1 MPEIVTFADAGS
13 FSAGDFQMDFTAQV
27 RGTFRS

>member
-13 FSAGDFQMDFTAQV
+13 FSAGDFQMDFTIYP
-27 RGTFRS
+27 RGTVPS

>member
-13 FSAGDFQMDFTAQV
+13 FSAGDFQMDFPAKL
-27 RGTFRS
+27 RGIFRS